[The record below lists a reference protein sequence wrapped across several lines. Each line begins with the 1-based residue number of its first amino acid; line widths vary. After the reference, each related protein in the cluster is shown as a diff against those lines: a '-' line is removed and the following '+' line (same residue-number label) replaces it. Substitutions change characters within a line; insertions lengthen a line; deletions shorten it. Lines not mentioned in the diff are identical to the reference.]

1 MNGGLLLVDDGMV
14 HDVTIGANTLISLAS
29 PTDLEGTILINQGSN
44 ATDMISFDTPL
55 TRVKYDGE
63 TLTVTYGDNQTASY
77 TLKSSS
83 TSYALSV
90 TEIPDPDGGTTLNL
104 RTEATGIGQTPAG
117 VHQHHPDLGVVGV
130 VLHHLFDA
138 HHHWSFAWS
147 QRACRESPPTAGCG
161 CGAIPPRTRQAK
173 IAPKPAAFVF
183 IHFEDREPD
192 APSRADQLA
201 AFKAEHSIAPS
212 ELIHEVIVTFV

>member
-1 MNGGLLLVDDGMV
+1 MTNYTAPPDRVDFTLGQGDTLTVDPAGTATGTIVNGGTLVVAGGTATDTFMNGGLLLVDDGMV
-14 HDVTIGANTLISLAS
+14 HDVTIGANTLINLAS

-138 HHHWSFAWS
+138 HHHWSFA
-147 QRACRESPPTAGCG
+147 
-161 CGAIPPRTRQAK
+161 
-173 IAPKPAAFVF
+173 
-183 IHFEDREPD
+183 
-192 APSRADQLA
+192 
-201 AFKAEHSIAPS
+201 
-212 ELIHEVIVTFV
+212 